1 LPLRLPKSR
10 TSERKAV
17 IWVSEGAKE
26 RSKIVITK
34 STIRGTFNL
43 GSRKRVPANFYR
55 TEAGNE
61 PVRLWLK
68 SLAAEDRRLIGE
80 DIKKVEFGWPLGMP
94 TCRPMGDGLHEVR
107 TALSG
112 NRIARVFF
120 YIDKNQRMILL
131 HALFKK
137 TSATP
142 AADLELA
149 QTNKRKHIKGLE

>member
-1 LPLRLPKSR
+1 M
-10 TSERKAV
+10 
-17 IWVSEGAKE
+17 IWVGKNAKE
-26 RSKIVITK
+26 QTKITPPK
-34 STIRGTFNL
+34 STIGGTFDSE
-43 GSRKRVPANFYR
+43 SRKRVPANFYR

-68 SLAAEDRRLIGE
+68 SLATEDRRLIGE

-107 TALSG
+107 TALPG
-112 NRIARVFF
+112 NRIARVLF

-131 HALFKK
+131 HAFLKK

-142 AADLELA
+142 MADLELA
-149 QTNKRKHIKGLE
+149 RTNKQKHVKGLE